1 MRSPSQRKRPRA
13 TKVAPALVA
22 DTIADPIA
30 ELIDPYRAAWL
41 ALSPWERL
49 LRSWKLRERLVDPQA
64 VHDAKTLPDL

>member
-1 MRSPSQRKRPRA
+1 MRFPSQRKRPRA
-13 TKVAPALVA
+13 KKVAPALV
-22 DTIADPIA
+22 ADPIA